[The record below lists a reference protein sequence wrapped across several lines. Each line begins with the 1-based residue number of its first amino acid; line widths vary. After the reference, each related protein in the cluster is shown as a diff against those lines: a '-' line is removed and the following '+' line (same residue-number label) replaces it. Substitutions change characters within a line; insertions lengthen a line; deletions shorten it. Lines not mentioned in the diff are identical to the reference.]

1 MSSKATIA
9 ALQTSPKAT
18 MEEALEETLELAAEA
33 VAFGATF
40 LGTPEYCG
48 GLVSE
53 GAALIPPHDD
63 EAGHAYLKGI
73 KRFAANENVWILVGS
88 VAVTAPDGR
97 IYNRGFLIDGSGQV
111 RSRYTKIHMFDI
123 QLSETDVYRESA
135 SVEPG
140 DEAVLM
146 DTPLGAMGHT
156 ICYDLRF
163 PLLYRDLT
171 QAGAAVLA
179 VPAAFT
185 KKTGEVH
192 WHVLNRAR
200 AIENGAFVFAPCA
213 VGSVPGGGEAYG
225 HSLIVDPW
233 GKVLADG
240 GAEPGVVMAEIDLD
254 QVAEARARIPSL
266 SHDRAFEFRPNV
278 ASRVA

>member
-1 MSSKATIA
+1 MSSTATIA

-18 MEEALEETLELAAEA
+18 MAEALDETLALAKEA
-33 VAFGATF
+33 VAAGAAF

-48 GLVSE
+48 GLVSD
-53 GAALIPPHDD
+53 GAALVPPHSD
-63 EAGHAYLKGI
+63 ESNHDYLTGLQ
-73 KRFAANENVWILVGS
+73 RFAAQADVWVLVGS
-88 VAVTAPDGR
+88 VAITAPNGR
-97 IYNRGFLIDGSGQV
+97 IYNRGFLIDGAGNI

-135 SVEPG
+135 SVEAG
-140 DEAVLM
+140 NQAVLM
-146 DTPLGAMGHT
+146 DTPLGKMGHT

-163 PLLYRDLT
+163 PQLYRDLA
-171 QAGAAVLA
+171 QAGAELLA

-213 VGSVPGGGEAYG
+213 VGPVPGGGEAYG
-225 HSLIVDPW
+225 HSLIIDPW
-233 GKVLADG
+233 GKILAEG
-240 GAEPGVVMAEIDLD
+240 GTEPGVVLAEIDMAA
-254 QVAEARARIPSL
+254 VGEARGRIPSL
-266 SHDRAFEFRPNV
+266 THDRSFTFEQQT